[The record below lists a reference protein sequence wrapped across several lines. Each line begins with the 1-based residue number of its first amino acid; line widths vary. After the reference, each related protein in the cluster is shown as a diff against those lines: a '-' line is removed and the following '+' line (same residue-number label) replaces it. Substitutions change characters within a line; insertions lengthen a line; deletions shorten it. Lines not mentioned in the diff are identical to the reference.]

1 MQFSHSR
8 VESFKNC
15 PFKYKMRY
23 IDEIK
28 TMKDDDPQNALI
40 LGTALH
46 TGIEK
51 DIQTAV
57 KEYFESYPAID
68 DAHLNEIMKFEYI
81 IPRMK
86 EILPEGKY
94 EVKIITSDYI
104 GYIDLLSKNDDG
116 TYDIYDFKYSKNVD
130 KYVESSQLH
139 LYKYF
144 YEQMSGREIK
154 NMYFVFAPK
163 IMIRPKNI
171 KGLNRKEDVQEF
183 RRRLKAELEKSE
195 IVIKKVE
202 FDYNKIIE
210 FTLDIKKILEAKE
223 YPKNPT
229 KLCGWC
235 EYQAYCEKGE
245 DYMLLPKNERRQI
258 NALDRKKIWIYGAPF
273 SGKTYLANQFPD
285 PLMLNTDGNIK
296 FIDAPFIAIKDEVTV
311 EGRMTKRK
319 FAWEV
324 FKDTI
329 VELEKKQN
337 DFKTIV
343 VDLLEDT
350 YEYCRAYIFD
360 REGYTHETDGG
371 YGKGWDLIKTEF
383 LNVMKRVTNLEYE
396 NIILISHEDTS
407 KDLTKKSGD
416 KITSI
421 KPNMKDN
428 VANKVAGMVDIV
440 ARTIADDNVRTLNFK
455 NNEVIFGGGRL
466 TVDTNTIPL
475 NYEELI
481 KVYKKANEG
490 LPEKKEE
497 EVSEKTIEV
506 DGMSVD
512 NETGEVIK
520 DNEEKVEEKKE
531 EVPEEKPKR
540 KSRKKAE

>member
-1 MQFSHSR
+1 
-8 VESFKNC
+8 
-15 PFKYKMRY
+15 MRY

-86 EILPEGKY
+86 EILPEGKH

-130 KYVESSQLH
+130 KYMESSQLH

-183 RRRLKAELEKSE
+183 RRRLKLELEKSE

-210 FTLDIKKILEAKE
+210 FTLDIKKILETKE

-497 EVSEKTIEV
+497 EVSEKIIEV

-531 EVPEEKPKR
+531 EVPEEKAKR